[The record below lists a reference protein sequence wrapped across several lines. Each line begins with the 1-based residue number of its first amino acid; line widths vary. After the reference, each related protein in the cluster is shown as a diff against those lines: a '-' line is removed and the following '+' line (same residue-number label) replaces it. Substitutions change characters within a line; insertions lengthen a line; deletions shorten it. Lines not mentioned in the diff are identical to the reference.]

1 MQELKD
7 YMLGDYRSILK
18 YSNLI
23 NRYGLSKL
31 PPLII
36 SCAITGAQH
45 GAEVNPNLPE
55 TPEDQVQS
63 TYDAYN
69 AGASLVH
76 IHSRNPKD
84 LSVDTDNTED
94 YRIVNRMVR
103 EKCPDI
109 IINNTCIGGRLLDM
123 EAGTI
128 SDKLHVSLPAKPE
141 VASID
146 IATTTNRIRMRGR
159 KPPLTGGHKED
170 WVKSFDYIMTDDNAK
185 EIIEELNQYDIKPEW
200 EMYNITDIKQLNRL
214 IEAGLVEE
222 PYWIQM
228 LFGGNGVQPS
238 VQSLLLAAE
247 LLPEKSLFSVIAI
260 GGTAP
265 SMSALAIILGYHVR
279 VGLEDAVYYAPHQK
293 AESNAQMVERVV
305 QIAKLLGREVATPAQ
320 AREMLGLGA
329 PRQYE

>member
-1 MQELKD
+1 MSELKN

-18 YSNLI
+18 YSEQI

-45 GAEVNPNLPE
+45 GAEANMNLPE
-55 TPEDQVQS
+55 TAEAQAQS

-76 IHSRNPKD
+76 VHARNPQN
-84 LSVDTDNTED
+84 LAVDTSNSED
-94 YRIVNRMVR
+94 YKRVNHLIR
-103 EKCPDI
+103 EKCPEI
-109 IINNTCIGGRLLDM
+109 IINNTCIGGRLLDVDQ
-123 EAGTI
+123 GTI
-128 SDKLHVSLPAKPE
+128 SDKLHVSLPACPE

-146 IATTTNRIRMRGR
+146 IATTTNRIKMKGR
-159 KPPLTGGHKED
+159 KPPLTGGHSED
-170 WVKSFDYIMTDDNAK
+170 WVKHFDYVMTDDNAV
-185 EIIEELNQYDIKPEW
+185 EILNEIKQYGIKPEW

-214 IEAGLVEE
+214 MATGIVEE

-238 VQSLLLAAE
+238 AQSLMLAAD

-265 SMSALAIILGYHVR
+265 SISALAIILGHHVR

-293 AESNAQMVERVV
+293 AESNAQLVERVV
-305 QIAKLLGREVATPAQ
+305 KLARLLGREVATPAQ

-329 PRQYE
+329 PRAYD